1 LNLWIDD
8 HSGWVILKSAQ
19 MIWEKMRIN
28 IRFPE
33 GGHMKKYIT
42 FITILFVIISISAC
56 APKTVKDRYQV
67 EEEVEADGLVVK
79 VLNAYSTNIL
89 ENKELGSDTQL
100 YDNVVTDC
108 CFFIRF
114 IATNKGKVLINL
126 KDRMGLYHAF
136 EDGSEMVIG
145 GAYADVTNIVGKDA
159 LDFYLDMED
168 YNYSF
173 DLNPGE
179 QKEIQMIIWTM
190 EKSSKIDFSVHLPDW
205 KFPPEAIIEVSP
217 MQRFVCTYEEARQ
230 KVVDKYG
237 SNLTDYT
244 GVLYKLPDDNKEMFY
259 YAFATGTAGS
269 ADEKFYLVKMETGVI
284 YIGEY
289 SDEYPVFPAIPIEPV
304 E

>member
-1 LNLWIDD
+1 
-8 HSGWVILKSAQ
+8 
-19 MIWEKMRIN
+19 
-28 IRFPE
+28 
-33 GGHMKKYIT
+33 MKKYIT
-42 FITILFVIISISAC
+42 FITILFVVFSISAC

-67 EEEVEADGLVVK
+67 EEEVEADGLFVK

-89 ENKELGSDTQL
+89 ENKELGLDTQL

-114 IATNKGKVLINL
+114 MASNKGKVLINL
-126 KDRMGLYHAF
+126 KDRMGLYQAF

-145 GAYADVTNIVGKDA
+145 GAYADVTNIEGKDA

-190 EKSSKIDFSVHLPDW
+190 EKGRLIDFSIHLPDW

-217 MQRFVCTYEEARQ
+217 MQRFVCTYEEAHQ
-230 KVVDKYG
+230 KIVDKYG
-237 SNLTDYT
+237 SDVQTFP
-244 GVLYKLPDDNKEMFY
+244 GVLYKFPDEKKEMFY

-269 ADEKFYLVKMETGVI
+269 ADEKFYLVKMEDGVI
-284 YIGEY
+284 YRGEY
-289 SDEYPVFPAIPIEPV
+289 SDEYPLFAAIPIEPV
-304 E
+304 DG